1 MFETFRNAWKNE
13 DLRKRILFTI
23 FIIVI
28 YRIGSV
34 FIPVPF
40 LDGEVLRQMLE
51 MNGGS
56 IFSYMDILSGGS
68 LSNATVFA
76 LSITPIINAQIIMQ
90 LLTYA
95 LPPLERLSKEGE
107 TGRKRL
113 QKITDI
119 VAIGIALLQGFGYYV
134 IMKNYGAVQYVGG
147 SEGIF
152 AMIVIIACFVA
163 GSSIVVWLGNQ
174 INEFGL
180 GNGISL
186 ILFAGIIA
194 RGPSELLKLIT
205 LVKTDMQYIFLVLGI
220 VVVFVLMIAFVVF
233 MNSSERRIPIQY
245 AKRVVG
251 RRQYGGQST
260 HIPIKVAATGVMPII
275 FAMTF
280 MSIPQTLQFI
290 WDPQKIIMK
299 ASTGVELTGLE
310 NFYLNFL
317 NFFNSNAIGYAII
330 YFLLIIAFNYFYV
343 SMSFNPVEI
352 ANGLRQS
359 NGGIP
364 GIRPGKP
371 TSDYIARV
379 LSHITLVGAFFLGI
393 IAILPIVT
401 QNILRAMGVADV
413 NIAMGGTSV
422 LIIVSVALDL
432 VRTLESQL
440 MMRHHKGFL
449 Q

>member
-1 MFETFRNAWKNE
+1 VFETFRNAWKNE

-147 SEGIF
+147 SEGVF
-152 AMIVIIACFVA
+152 AMIVIIACFAA

-205 LVKTDMQYIFLVLGI
+205 LVETDMQNVFLVLGI

-251 RRQYGGQST
+251 RKQYGGQST

-280 MSIPQTLQFI
+280 MSIPQTLGLI
-290 WDPQKIIMK
+290 WDPRVIAQKP
-299 ASTGVELTGLE
+299 ELTGLE
-310 NFYLNFL
+310 EFYLNFL
-317 NFFNSNAIGYAII
+317 SFFNSNAIGYAII

-343 SMSFNPVEI
+343 AMSFNPVEI

>member
-40 LDGEVLRQMLE
+40 LDGEVLKLMLE
-51 MNGGS
+51 QNGGS
-56 IFSYMDILSGGS
+56 ILSYMDILSGGS
-68 LSNATVFA
+68 LANATVFA

-95 LPPLERLSKEGE
+95 LPPLERISKEGE
-107 TGRKRL
+107 TGRKRI
-113 QKITDI
+113 QKITDF
-119 VAIGIALLQGFGYYV
+119 VAIGIAFLQGFGYYV
-134 IMKNYGAVQYVGG
+134 IMRNYGAVQYVGG
-147 SEGIF
+147 GEGAF
-152 AMIVIIACFVA
+152 AMVVIIACFVA

-205 LVKTDMQYIFLVLGI
+205 LVKTDMQNIFLVLGI
-220 VVVFVLMIAFVVF
+220 IVVFVLMIAFVVF

-280 MSIPQTLQFI
+280 MSIPQTLGLI
-290 WDPQKIIMK
+290 WDPMVIAQKP
-299 ASTGVELTGLE
+299 ELTGLE
-310 NFYLNFL
+310 EFYLKFL

>member
-34 FIPVPF
+34 FVPVPF
-40 LDGEVLRQMLE
+40 LDGEVLKLMLE
-51 MNGGS
+51 QNGGS
-56 IFSYMDILSGGS
+56 ILSYMDILSGGS
-68 LSNATVFA
+68 LANATVFA

-95 LPPLERLSKEGE
+95 LPPLERISKEGE
-107 TGRKRL
+107 TGRKRI
-113 QKITDI
+113 QKITDF

-134 IMKNYGAVQYVGG
+134 IMRNYGAVQYVGG
-147 SEGIF
+147 GEGAF
-152 AMIVIIACFVA
+152 AMVVIIACFVA

-205 LVKTDMQYIFLVLGI
+205 LVKTDMQNVFLVLGI
-220 VVVFVLMIAFVVF
+220 IVVFVLMIAFVVF

-280 MSIPQTLQFI
+280 MSIPQTLGLI
-290 WDPQKIIMK
+290 WDPRVIAQKP
-299 ASTGVELTGLE
+299 ELTGLE
-310 NFYLNFL
+310 EFYLKFL

>member
-34 FIPVPF
+34 FVPVPF
-40 LDGEVLRQMLE
+40 LDGEVLKLMLE
-51 MNGGS
+51 QNGGS
-56 IFSYMDILSGGS
+56 ILSYMDILSGGS
-68 LSNATVFA
+68 LANATVFA

-95 LPPLERLSKEGE
+95 LPPLERISKEGE
-107 TGRKRL
+107 TGRKRI
-113 QKITDI
+113 QKITDF

-134 IMKNYGAVQYVGG
+134 IMRNYGAVQYVGG
-147 SEGIF
+147 SEGAF
-152 AMIVIIACFVA
+152 AMVVIIACFVA

-205 LVKTDMQYIFLVLGI
+205 LVKTDMQNIFLVLGI
-220 VVVFVLMIAFVVF
+220 IVVFVLMIAFVVF

-280 MSIPQTLQFI
+280 MSIPQTLGLI
-290 WDPQKIIMK
+290 WDPRVIAQKP
-299 ASTGVELTGLE
+299 ELTGLE
-310 NFYLNFL
+310 EFYLKFL

-379 LSHITLVGAFFLGI
+379 LSHITLVGAFFLGV

-401 QNILRAMGVADV
+401 QNILRVMGVNV

>member
-34 FIPVPF
+34 FVPVPF
-40 LDGEVLRQMLE
+40 LDGEILKLMLE
-51 MNGGS
+51 QNGGS
-56 IFSYMDILSGGS
+56 ILSYMDILSGGS
-68 LSNATVFA
+68 LANATVFA

-95 LPPLERLSKEGE
+95 LPPLERISKEGE
-107 TGRKRL
+107 TGRKRI
-113 QKITDI
+113 QKITDF

-134 IMKNYGAVQYVGG
+134 IMRNYGAVQYVGG
-147 SEGIF
+147 GEGAF
-152 AMIVIIACFVA
+152 AMVVIIACFVA

-205 LVKTDMQYIFLVLGI
+205 LVKTDMQNIFLVLGI
-220 VVVFVLMIAFVVF
+220 IVVFVLMIAFVVF

-280 MSIPQTLQFI
+280 MSIPQTLTFI
-290 WDPQKIIMK
+290 WDPRVIAQKP
-299 ASTGVELTGLE
+299 ELTGLE
-310 NFYLNFL
+310 EFYLKFL

>member
-280 MSIPQTLQFI
+280 MSIPQTLQLI

-401 QNILRAMGVADV
+401 QNVLVAMKVPSV

>member
-28 YRIGSV
+28 YRIGAV

-40 LDGEVLRQMLE
+40 LNGEALRQMLE
-51 MNGGS
+51 MNGGT
-56 IFSYMDILSGGS
+56 ILNYMDILSGGS

-95 LPPLERLSKEGE
+95 LPPLERISKEGE
-107 TGRKRL
+107 TGRKRI

-134 IMKNYGAVQYVGG
+134 IMRNYGAVQYVGG
-147 SEGIF
+147 GEGIF
-152 AMIVIIACFVA
+152 AMIVIIACFAA

-205 LVKTDMQYIFLVLGI
+205 LVKTDMQNIFLVLGI
-220 VVVFVLMIAFVVF
+220 IVVFVLMIAFVVF

-280 MSIPQTLQFI
+280 MSIPQTLTFI
-290 WDPQKIIMK
+290 WDPMVIAQKP
-299 ASTGVELTGLE
+299 ELTGLE
-310 NFYLNFL
+310 EFYLKFL

-379 LSHITLVGAFFLGI
+379 LSHITLVGAFFLGV